1 MDASPPFLAEDNSAT
16 WDSQS
21 RDPRG
26 RDVQLDALGVI
37 NALERTCSL
46 ESSLRQ
52 AIRSTHPIS
61 TSLDWDFETADRERL
76 ALLAIMCGG
85 SQAGGMGTVHT
96 AVLKAT
102 NTSCSTCSISLQC

>member
-76 ALLAIMCGG
+76 ALLAIMCAGLQVGG
-85 SQAGGMGTVHT
+85 VGAVST
-96 AVLKAT
+96 AVLKEA
-102 NTSCSTCSISLQC
+102 NTSC